1 MAQTNVPFVLSV
13 LPTGES
19 PGQLAGSKK
28 AGLLLQPMRCL
39 CPPELCMLLRPW
51 GEVPL
56 ISTASAGSRTQFKCA
71 LFSLL
76 GLLSVLGKGCEG
88 FLVICSAALF
98 NRCKFKCYQR
108 IEAKEFGLLKQILKW
123 EPFRLALSAGRSR
136 LSAQWKAIKASSSNY
151 CCCMT
156 YMQLKLNLISWLEPL
171 FILEH
176 LI

>member
-1 MAQTNVPFVLSV
+1 MAQTDVPFVLSAFLQV
-13 LPTGES
+13 NHRGNLQVVGRR
-19 PGQLAGSKK
+19 GI
-28 AGLLLQPMRCL
+28 LLQPMRCL
-39 CPPELCMLLRPW
+39 CPPELCMLLHHW
-51 GEVPL
+51 GDIPL
-56 ISTASAGSRTQFKCA
+56 IRTSSLTQSKCA
-71 LFSLL
+71 PFSLL
-76 GLLSVLGKGCEG
+76 GLLSVLANWSEG

-98 NRCKFKCYQR
+98 NRCEFECYQR

-136 LSAQWKAIKASSSNY
+136 LSAHWKAIKASSSNY